1 VKTAQLIIKT
11 GGNVRKVIKKSS
23 PKKRSSETEDK
34 PPAAELSANQRRFL
48 QILVE
53 GGIEGEPD
61 VLAGRR

>member
-1 VKTAQLIIKT
+1 M
-11 GGNVRKVIKKSS
+11 RKVIKKS
-23 PKKRSSETEDK
+23 PTKKRSSETEDK

-61 VLAGRR
+61 VLAAGRP